1 MTRSPTRLL
10 RRLFGEPPML
20 ELPLGRLF
28 RRAYVHAQHESGNLS
43 GSDSV
48 AIPGKQRAASPLYLD
63 GRPTVTTS
71 CELTTI
77 VEIETGI
84 SALLLFSSAIWSG
97 CLQRSLPGAAR
108 AADRSVDSFK
118 QGLLLQWFPEAGN

>member
-1 MTRSPTRLL
+1 M
-10 RRLFGEPPML
+10 
-20 ELPLGRLF
+20 
-28 RRAYVHAQHESGNLS
+28 
-43 GSDSV
+43 
-48 AIPGKQRAASPLYLD
+48 YLD

-77 VEIETGI
+77 MEIEIGI

-97 CLQRSLPGAAR
+97 CLQRSLPGATR

>member
-1 MTRSPTRLL
+1 M
-10 RRLFGEPPML
+10 
-20 ELPLGRLF
+20 
-28 RRAYVHAQHESGNLS
+28 
-43 GSDSV
+43 
-48 AIPGKQRAASPLYLD
+48 YLD

-77 VEIETGI
+77 MEIEIGI